1 VGITAATNP
10 GALTDMHLIIWFGL
24 VAGLIA
30 VTRRAPG
37 RALVWMYV
45 PVLLIVPDT
54 FHAITPGLPDPSA
67 NVAVMIPLFFATL
80 LAYGRSWRLSV
91 TDVLV
96 IAIASVM
103 TFSEYLAAGYSEAQ
117 NLLSGTLFQIVA
129 PYLVAR
135 LAIDREGLHV
145 HLAKRVVIILF
156 GIALIGLFEFRFGW
170 NPFLTL
176 PERSLFAGQG
186 LGWVTTFRHG
196 FARVAG
202 PYAHCILAGM
212 MMIMGYRLNRWLEW
226 GGHWEPAFSRFPNL
240 PLSKGRIIT
249 LGLLI
254 GSITTIA
261 RGPWL
266 GGLIA
271 AILVNAGMHPKRK
284 VAFAVGLG
292 TLALVAIPAFLAF
305 QAYLDVKPGMEMT
318 MSQETAMYRKVLF
331 EKYYYIALDHA
342 WFGWGRNT
350 WPKIP
355 GMTSV
360 DNYYLLLS
368 LMHGVLTTALL
379 VALIIWMCLRL
390 FLKGMS
396 EPPAACSLAFT
407 FLGIIVAFAVS
418 IVTVYMGENVVPA
431 FFLLLG
437 WAEGYIRGLGY
448 RGIASGAAVDDAPRA
463 PFRFKRVI
471 R

>member
-1 VGITAATNP
+1 
-10 GALTDMHLIIWFGL
+10 MHLILWLGV

-30 VTRRAPG
+30 VARMSPG
-37 RALVWMYV
+37 RALVMVYV

-67 NVAVMIPLFFATL
+67 NVAVMIPIFFAA
-80 LAYGRSWRLSV
+80 LAAYARFWRPTV
-91 TDVLV
+91 ADILV
-96 IAIASVM
+96 VAIASAM
-103 TFSEYLAAGYSEAQ
+103 AYSEYIAAGYSEAQ

-135 LAIDREGLHV
+135 LALDRESLHV
-145 HLAKRVVIILF
+145 DMAKRVVIIMF
-156 GIALIGLFEFRFGW
+156 AIAVIGLFEFKFGW

-176 PERSLFAGQG
+176 PERTLFPGQG
-186 LGWVTTFRHG
+186 LGWVTTFRYG

-212 MMIMGYRLNRWLEW
+212 MMMMAYRLNRWLEW
-226 GGHWEPAFSRFPNL
+226 GGHWEPTFRRFPNL

-249 LGLLI
+249 IALII

-266 GGLIA
+266 GGLLG
-271 AILVNAGMHPKRK
+271 AIFVNAGRHKERK
-284 VAFAVGLG
+284 KAFARGLG
-292 TLALVAIPAFLAF
+292 ALALLSIPAYLTFA
-305 QAYLDVKPGMEMT
+305 AYLDVAPGMEMT

-331 EKYYYIALDHA
+331 EKYYAIALDHA

-350 WPKIP
+350 WPKVP
-355 GMTSV
+355 GMASI

-368 LMHGVLTTALL
+368 LMHGVLTTLLL
-379 VALIIWMCLRL
+379 VGLMGWMAVRL
-390 FLKGMS
+390 FRKGMS
-396 EPPAACSLAFT
+396 EPAESSSLAFT
-407 FLGIIVAFAVS
+407 FLGIIIAFAVS
-418 IVTVYMGENVVPA
+418 MVTVYLGENVVPA
-431 FFLLLG
+431 FFLILG
-437 WAEGYIRGLGY
+437 WAEGYMQGKGY
-448 RGIASGAAVDDAPRA
+448 QGIVGRSSNNDEETPTA